1 MSLVAASDES
11 IHTLNTANIC
21 LFKIN
26 NRFLDLDLDLQLY
39 LPLVLTNSN
48 ANKNQQNT
56 IKILLIISSTQNTR
70 TVNISQFFKLS
81 FQFKDG
87 FTMFNR
93 LGKTIPQ

>member
-1 MSLVAASDES
+1 MSLAAASDES
-11 IHTLNTANIC
+11 IHTLNTANIY
-21 LFKIN
+21 LFKIY
-26 NRFLDLDLDLQLY
+26 NRFLDLDLQLY

-56 IKILLIISSTQNTR
+56 IKILLLISSTQNTR

-87 FTMFNR
+87 FTIFNR